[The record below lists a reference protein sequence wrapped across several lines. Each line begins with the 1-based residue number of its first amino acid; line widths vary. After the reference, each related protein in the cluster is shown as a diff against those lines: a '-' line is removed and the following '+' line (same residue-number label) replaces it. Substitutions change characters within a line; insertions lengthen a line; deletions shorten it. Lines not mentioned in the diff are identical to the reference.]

1 MSYGLLNLGSQ
12 ALTSNQ
18 TALSVVG
25 QNIANVNTDGYSRQR
40 PEFASRE
47 GISGVEVY
55 DIARIADQFLN
66 KQIWADTASYSS
78 SDLYK
83 TYAEELDNLLA
94 SEATS
99 ISGAMDNYFGA
110 LQAAVDDPTSIPNR
124 ELFVAEAQALVQR
137 LNDMDANLE
146 RQSGSINDRLSS
158 SASEVNAIARNL
170 AEINDKLRI
179 ASASGSE
186 VNELLDKRDEQMD
199 KLAGLVSFTTV
210 ENPATGGMDVFVG
223 NGEPL
228 VIGKDANELVATVDP
243 ADASRLNISMR
254 VGNTISDITQQI
266 GGGQIGGLLV
276 YRDHVLDTARD
287 QIGVITLAFADTMNQ
302 QHMKGM
308 DLDGELGGRLFTDIN
323 DSASMAN
330 RVLSDGRNSS
340 GVSGATVRIEDTS
353 ALKASEYKLVMNSDS
368 SFTLIRESD
377 GKRWDASDF
386 AQETGAATDVDTDG
400 EYHVNAATGELT
412 LRIDGFQLS
421 LDPQGNRFSGGD
433 QFVIRPAR
441 TAASDIDTVIQDGR
455 DLALA
460 APVKIEANGSNS
472 GTGVASVNV
481 TSRPI
486 LESHSTINNQQL
498 DPPIRIEF
506 SETEVPAG
514 SGNLQTVYR
523 VFDITNPDAPVE
535 LGDDGDPLT
544 PIPAQVFTAG
554 EPLQLPQDYG
564 YEVVIKNQPAPGDT
578 FDISYNEGGVSDNR
592 NALAMSD
599 LQFDKTTVD
608 NASYQDRYGQL
619 IERVGTQTA
628 VAQIN
633 AQASKSVLDANLSA
647 RESVSGVNLD
657 EEATKLIQFQQAYA
671 ASAQLIKASQTIFD
685 ALISAV

>member
-78 SDLYK
+78 SDLYRA
-83 TYAEELDNLLA
+83 YAEELDNLLA

-137 LNDMDANLE
+137 LNDMDSNLE
-146 RQSGSINDRLSS
+146 RQNTTINDRLSS
-158 SASEVNAIARNL
+158 ASSQVNAIARNI

-179 ASASGSE
+179 ASAAGSE
-186 VNELLDKRDEQMD
+186 VNELLDKRDAQLD
-199 KLAGLVSFTTV
+199 QLAGLVSFTTI
-210 ENPATGGMDVFVG
+210 ENTSTGGMDIFVG

-228 VIGKDANELVATVDP
+228 VIGKQANELVATVDP
-243 ADASRLNISMR
+243 ADASRYNISMR
-254 VGNTISDITQQI
+254 VGNTVNDITQQVS
-266 GGGQIGGLLV
+266 GGQIGGLLV
-276 YRDHVLDTARD
+276 YRDQILDTARD

-323 DSASMAN
+323 DSAAMSS
-330 RVLSDGRNSS
+330 RVLSDARNSTGITS
-340 GVSGATVRIEDTS
+340 AGVRIEDTS
-353 ALKASEYKLVMNSDS
+353 ALKASEYRLVMNSDN

-386 AQETGAATDVDTDG
+386 VQETGAAADVDTDG
-400 EYHVNAATGELT
+400 EYHVNATTGELT
-412 LRIDGFQLS
+412 LRMDGFQLS
-421 LDPQGNRFSGGD
+421 LDPQGNRFWGGD

-441 TAASDIDTVIQDGR
+441 TAASDIDTVILDGR

-460 APVKIEANGSNS
+460 TPLKVEANSSNE
-472 GTGVASVNV
+472 GTGVASVTV
-481 TSRPI
+481 TSRPL
-486 LESHSTINNQQL
+486 LESHSTINSQQL

-506 SETEVPAG
+506 SEAEVPAG
-514 SGNLQTVYR
+514 SGNVQTFYR

-544 PIPAQVFTAG
+544 PIAARVFTAG

-564 YEVVIKNQPAPGDT
+564 YEVVIKNQPASGDT
-578 FDISYNEGGVSDNR
+578 FDISYNKGGVSDNR

-599 LQFDKTTVD
+599 LQSDKTTVN

-619 IERVGTQTA
+619 IERVGTQTS

-633 AQASKSVLDANLSA
+633 AQASKSVLDANLST

>member
-18 TALSVVG
+18 TALNVVG

-47 GISGVEVY
+47 NIGGVEVY

-66 KQIWADTASYSS
+66 KQIWADTASYNS
-78 SDLYK
+78 SDIYK

-99 ISGAMDNYFGA
+99 ISTAMDNYFGA

-146 RQSGSINDRLSS
+146 RQNASLNGRLESS
-158 SASEVNAIARNL
+158 TSQINAIARNI

-179 ASASGSE
+179 ATAAGSE
-186 VNELLDKRDEQMD
+186 VNELLDKRDAAMD
-199 KLAGLVSFTTV
+199 QLAEFVNFTSIETP
-210 ENPATGGMDVFVG
+210 NTGEMDIFIG

-228 VIGKDANELVATVDP
+228 VVGKDANELVTTVDP
-243 ADASRLNISMR
+243 ADASKLNISLR
-254 VGNTISDITQQI
+254 IGGKVNDITEQI
-266 GGGQIGGLLV
+266 GGGQVGGLLE
-276 YRDHVLDTARD
+276 YRDNILDTARD
-287 QIGVITLAFADTMNQ
+287 QIGVITVAFADTMNQ

-323 DSASMAN
+323 DPN
-330 RVLSDGRNSS
+330 VRGNKVLSDGRNSGTLANS
-340 GVSGATVRIEDTS
+340 NVYINDTS
-353 ALKASEYKLVMNSDS
+353 ALKPSEYQLVMSADD

-377 GKRWDASDF
+377 GKRWDTTDF
-386 AQETGAATDVDTDG
+386 NTSAPVPTSANEVDTDG
-400 EYHVNAATGELT
+400 EYFVDSSGKMTM
-412 LRIDGFQLS
+412 RVDGFTVELE
-421 LDPQGNRFSGGD
+421 PQGNGLVAGD
-433 QFVIRPAR
+433 QFLIQPVR

-460 APVKIEANGSNS
+460 SPVEVEADGGNE
-472 GTGVASVNV
+472 GTGVASVTV
-481 TSRPI
+481 TDR
-486 LESHSTINNQQL
+486 ENFETNL
-498 DPPIRIEF
+498 DGAALQPPIRVEF
-506 SETEVPAG
+506 SEDS
-514 SGNLQTVYR
+514 SGTTVYR
-523 VFDITNPDAPVE
+523 VYDISTPSSPVE
-535 LGDDGDPLT
+535 IDLSDTGTVPIEAT
-544 PIPAQVFTAG
+544 PFVPG
-554 EPLQLPQDYG
+554 EPLALPQNTDGSDFYG
-564 YEVVIKNQPAPGDT
+564 YEVIIKNQPAPGDT
-578 FDISYNEGGVSDNR
+578 FDVTFNEGGVSDNR

-599 LQFDKTTVD
+599 LQFDKSTVD

-633 AQASKSVLDANLSA
+633 AQASKSVLDSNLNA
-647 RESVSGVNLD
+647 RDSVSGVNLD
-657 EEATKLIQFQQAYA
+657 EEATKLIQFQQAYS
-671 ASAQLIKASQTIFD
+671 ASAQLIRASQTIFD
-685 ALISAV
+685 ALIGAV